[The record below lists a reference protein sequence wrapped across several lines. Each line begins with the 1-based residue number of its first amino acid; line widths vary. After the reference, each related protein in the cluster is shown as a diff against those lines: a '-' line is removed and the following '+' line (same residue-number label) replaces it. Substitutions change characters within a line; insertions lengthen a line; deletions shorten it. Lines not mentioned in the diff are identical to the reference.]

1 MTSYHSGLEIQLRR
15 AGDSKLSKRTQG
27 GGSESSVLSQTYT
40 SGHLPPLATATSVPV
55 TTAVKKL
62 PLNLA
67 AENHPFYYPH

>member
-40 SGHLPPLATATSVPV
+40 SGHCQLCSSDYCCEEV
-55 TTAVKKL
+55 TPK
-62 PLNLA
+62 
-67 AENHPFYYPH
+67 FSS